1 MSKPNPPTGARAHPA
16 PPMPSQ
22 HLQKPGD
29 EGAMALPPQYQAPD
43 YQGSDKLAGMAAIV
57 TGGDSGIGRAVSV
70 LFAREGADVAIVYLN
85 EHEDARETERAVRA
99 EGRRCLLIAGDVR
112 DSAFCGQGRGSG
124 GAGVWPTR
132 RAGEQRRVPGS
143 RRWPAGH
150 QR

>member
-57 TGGDSGIGRAVSV
+57 TGEIPASAARSACCSRAKAPMSPSS
-70 LFAREGADVAIVYLN
+70 I
-85 EHEDARETERAVRA
+85 
-99 EGRRCLLIAGDVR
+99 
-112 DSAFCGQGRGSG
+112 
-124 GAGVWPTR
+124 
-132 RAGEQRRVPGS
+132 
-143 RRWPAGH
+143 
-150 QR
+150 